1 MKVFKA
7 LRKELKREL
16 KGIGKGVKSII
27 KPQTLEVDGDT
38 LFIVDF
44 KAKMHE
50 KDGYKKSRR
59 SATIL
64 RKRNNKISLV
74 NDFGGKIK

>member
-1 MKVFKA
+1 MKLFKA
-7 LRKELKREL
+7 LGKELKREL
-16 KGIGKGVKSII
+16 KGIGKVVKSIV

-50 KDGYKKSRR
+50 KDGYKRVGEMQPYFENGTTKYRLLM
-59 SATIL
+59 TL
-64 RKRNNKISLV
+64 EEE
-74 NDFGGKIK
+74 